1 MTNYIIETDKLTKY
15 FGKKTALSEFSLMV
29 ERGGVNAIV
38 GSNGAGKS
46 TLFRILLG
54 LQSPSSGSARIL
66 GIDCNALTPELRGKI
81 GYVNEE
87 HTLPG
92 WMLVDEVKTMQKAL
106 YPDWDEAIFEDV
118 IGHFDVEG
126 DQKVSSLSRGERAGF
141 NLSMALAQ
149 NPEILILDEPTL
161 GLDVV
166 AKRAFL
172 EALMFTMSGEF
183 SSQQSTIIYCSHQM
197 DEIERVA
204 DNLIVMEQGKLRC
217 SMSPE
222 DFLAEVGFWIVDF
235 DAPGAAFE
243 NPAILTQRIIEGQNH
258 IFTFQHSND
267 FEGVLKAAGACH
279 IHRGSVSLDQAVNA
293 FLTQNHKKSA
303 RQKNKETRQKAA

>member
-1 MTNYIIETDKLTKY
+1 MADYIIETDGLTKH
-15 FGKKTALSEFSLMV
+15 FGKKTALSDFSLRV

-54 LQSPSSGSARIL
+54 LQSPSSGDAKIL
-66 GIDCNALTPELRGKI
+66 DVDCKSLSPEARGKI

-92 WMLVDEVKTMQKAL
+92 WMLVKEVKAMQKAL

-118 IGHFDVEG
+118 IGHFDVED

-172 EALMFTMSGEF
+172 EALMFTMSGDF
-183 SSQQSTIIYCSHQM
+183 SSHQSTIIYCSHQM

-204 DNLIVMEQGKLRC
+204 DNLIIMEQGKLRC
-217 SMSPE
+217 NMTPE
-222 DFLAEVGFWIVDF
+222 DFLSEVGFWIVDF
-235 DAPGAAFE
+235 DTPRAVFE
-243 NPAILTQRIIEGQNH
+243 NQAVLKQRVIEGQNH
-258 IFTFQHSND
+258 IFTFQHGDD
-267 FEGVLKAAGACH
+267 FEEILKSAGATH
-279 IHRGSVSLDQAVNA
+279 IHRGSASLDQAVNA
-293 FLTQNHKKSA
+293 FLTQNHKKSTKRKTA
-303 RQKNKETRQKAA
+303 KTTQKAA

>member
-1 MTNYIIETDKLTKY
+1 MTDYIIETKNLTKH
-15 FGKKTALSEFSLMV
+15 FGVKTALSNLSLSI
-29 ERGGVNAIV
+29 EKGGVNAIV

-54 LQSPSSGSARIL
+54 LQSSTSGTARIL
-66 GIDCNALTPELRGKI
+66 GGDCSDLSPIQRGKI

-92 WMLVDEVKTMQKAL
+92 WMLVQEVKAMQQDL
-106 YPDWDEAIFEDV
+106 YPDWDEAIYEDV
-118 IGHFDVEG
+118 IGHFDVMP

-149 NPEILILDEPTL
+149 KPEILILDEPTL

-172 EALMFTMSGEF
+172 EALMFTTTGEF
-183 SSQQSTIIYCSHQM
+183 SDHISTIIYCSHQM

-204 DNLIVMEQGKLRC
+204 DNLIIMEQGRLRC
-217 SMSPE
+217 NMSPD

-235 DAPGAAFE
+235 DAPRAMFE
-243 NPAILTQRIIEGQNH
+243 HPNILTQRVIEGQNH
-258 IFTFQHSND
+258 IFTFED
-267 FEGVLKAAGACH
+267 AGEFERALKEAGATN
-279 IHRGSVSLDQAVNA
+279 IHRGSASLDQAVNA
-293 FLTQNHKKSA
+293 FLTQNHKKSSKRIKA
-303 RQKNKETRQKAA
+303 EKAA